1 MKFLYIMCLTGR
13 RKKVVGNTNPQPHF
27 TALETVR
34 KYLIRF
40 DDNTKAA
47 LRNIKT
53 KVYRVQQELIRH

>member
-1 MKFLYIMCLTGR
+1 VSHGVEEQGGGKYIPPTTFLS
-13 RKKVVGNTNPQPHF
+13 VF
-27 TALETVR
+27 ETVT

-53 KVYRVQQELIRH
+53 EVYRVQQELIRH